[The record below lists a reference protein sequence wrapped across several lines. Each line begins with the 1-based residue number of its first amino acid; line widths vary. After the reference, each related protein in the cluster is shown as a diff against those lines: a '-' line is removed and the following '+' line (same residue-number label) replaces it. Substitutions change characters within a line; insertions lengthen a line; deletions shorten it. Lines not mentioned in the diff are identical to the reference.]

1 MPISSVHPLPY
12 SADPGAYFARLRHAP
27 GAVLL
32 DSGRP
37 GAERGRYDILSAWPL
52 AELAPGTDESANDFL
67 ARLRQS
73 LHSLGPATLPEEY
86 ELPFVGG
93 LLGYLA
99 YDFGRRLEPMPNQA
113 AAVLARISGTQTKPA
128 FCSHSWLPSASSWG

>member
-1 MPISSVHPLPY
+1 MPISSVHPLLY
-12 SADPGAYFARLRHAP
+12 SADPGAYFARVLHAP

-52 AELAPGTDESANDFL
+52 AELAPDTDESANDFL
-67 ARLRQS
+67 ARLRQG
-73 LHSLGPATLPEEY
+73 LHSLGPAVLPDAY
-86 ELPFVGG
+86 ELPFVVG
-93 LLGYLA
+93 LLFYLA

-113 AAVLARISGTQTKPA
+113 AEIDIAIAPYHRNARAELRNLEWQ
-128 FCSHSWLPSASSWG
+128 